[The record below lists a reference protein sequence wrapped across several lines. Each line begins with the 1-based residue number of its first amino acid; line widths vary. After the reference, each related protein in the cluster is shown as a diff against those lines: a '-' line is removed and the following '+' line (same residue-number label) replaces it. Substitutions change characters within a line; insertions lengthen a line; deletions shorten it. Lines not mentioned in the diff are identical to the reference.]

1 MIWVPGLMR
10 SFPYKNWG
18 LGALFIVA
26 VTLATVIAPPLSEAA
41 KPVTA
46 LAARVAGDDSKTR
59 FVTDLTVP
67 VSYSVYV
74 LPNPYRVMIDLP
86 DVSFDLPPNA
96 GGEPLGLV
104 RAYRFGPLGNGRSR
118 IVIDATGPVLIGKS
132 FLVKPEAGQPARLV
146 VDLVKTDEKTFMM
159 AHAADQATRP
169 PPVKSAVESGADA
182 GAADDAAATASV
194 APLPPPKPDN
204 EPAPAAAER
213 PMPAKR
219 ADGRRVIV
227 IDPGHGGIDPGAVG
241 VRRTREKDVVL
252 AFSRALRDRL
262 KENKNYEVVMTRDDD
277 TFLSLKQRVGVAR
290 KNQADLFIAVHAD
303 RVRGRMVRGATL
315 YTLSDKATDAEAEAL
330 AQKENRADIIGGIDL
345 ATENEEVTDILIE
358 LAQRETKHHS
368 IFFAKKAATQLKLV
382 THVTGKPMRS
392 AGFVVLK
399 APDVPSVL
407 LELGYLS
414 NKADEALLVSPKWQ
428 AEVAKAMVKA
438 IDAYFSTE
446 IAARQPL
453 GEGRQKPA
461 TFDP

>member
-1 MIWVPGLMR
+1 MIWVKRVMPA
-10 SFPYKNWG
+10 FPYKNWG
-18 LGALFIVA
+18 LGALFIVML
-26 VTLATVIAPPLSEAA
+26 TLAAANAAPVAADA

-59 FVTDLTVP
+59 FVADLSRP

-104 RAYRFGPLGNGRSR
+104 SAYRFGPLGNGHAR

-159 AHAADQATRP
+159 AHAADQANRP
-169 PPVKSAVESGADA
+169 PRA
-182 GAADDAAATASV
+182 GAQDLPQTEASVVDDTTQTATV
-194 APLPPPKPDN
+194 APLPPPKPGS
-204 EPAPAAAER
+204 EPNPSAAER
-213 PMPAKR
+213 AMPAKR

-227 IDPGHGGIDPGAVG
+227 IDPGHGGVDPGAVG

-252 AFSRALRDRL
+252 AFSRVLRDRL
-262 KENKNYEVVMTRDDD
+262 KENKNYEVVLTRDND

-303 RVRGRMVRGATL
+303 TVRGRSVRGATL
-315 YTLSDKATDAEAEAL
+315 YTLSDKASDAEAEAL
-330 AQKENRADIIGGIDL
+330 AQKENRADIIGGMDL

-358 LAQRETKHHS
+358 LAQRETKNHS
-368 IFFAKKAATQLKLV
+368 TFFAKKATTQLGLV
-382 THVTGKPMRS
+382 THMTGKPMRS

-414 NKADEALLVSPKWQ
+414 SKADEALLVSPKWQ
-428 AEVAKAMVKA
+428 AEVATAMAKA

-446 IAARQPL
+446 IAQRQ
-453 GEGRQKPA
+453 Q
-461 TFDP
+461 

>member
-1 MIWVPGLMR
+1 
-10 SFPYKNWG
+10 
-18 LGALFIVA
+18 
-26 VTLATVIAPPLSEAA
+26 
-41 KPVTA
+41 
-46 LAARVAGDDSKTR
+46 R
-59 FVTDLTVP
+59 FVADLSRP

-86 DVSFDLPPNA
+86 DVSFALPANA

-104 RAYRFGPLGNGRSR
+104 SAYRFGPLGTGRSR

-146 VDLVKTDEKTFMM
+146 VDLVKTDAKTFMM
-159 AHAADQATRP
+159 AHAADQATRLSP
-169 PPVKSAVESGADA
+169 
-182 GAADDAAATASV
+182 AAAEGGTSDGILETAT
-194 APLPPPKPDN
+194 ATPLPPPKPDSDQAS
-204 EPAPAAAER
+204 PAIER
-213 PMPAKR
+213 AMPAKR

-262 KENKNYEVVMTRDDD
+262 KENRTYEVVLTRDDD

-290 KNQADLFIAVHAD
+290 QNQADLFIAVHAD
-303 RVRGRMVRGATL
+303 TVRGKSVRGATL
-315 YTLSDKATDAEAEAL
+315 YTLSDKASDAEAEAL

-358 LAQRETKHHS
+358 LAQRETKNHS
-368 IFFAKKAATQLKLV
+368 IFFAKKATTQLQIV
-382 THVTGKPMRS
+382 THMTGKPMRS

-428 AEVAKAMVKA
+428 AGIAAAMVKA
-438 IDAYFSTE
+438 IDAYFATE
-446 IAARQPL
+446 IAARQ
-453 GEGRQKPA
+453 Q
-461 TFDP
+461 